1 MKSPNELTLETLLIS
16 ALNIT
21 AIYVAAFVY
30 KLNWTGVLTVMVL
43 ASIFTAIITHIIL
56 SKVAIKDD
64 KTLNEG
70 AGVLGI
76 SLFSS
81 LAILVILV
89 QRFDF
94 PEALG
99 ISFLTGLLSSF
110 ARHLLTL

>member
-16 ALNIT
+16 GLNIT
-21 AIYVAAFVY
+21 AIYVAAFMY

-43 ASIFTAIITHIIL
+43 ASLFTATITHLVL
-56 SKVAIKDD
+56 SKVMIKDS

-70 AGVLGI
+70 VSVLVVD
-76 SLFSS
+76 LFSS

-89 QRFDF
+89 QRFNF

-99 ISFLTGLLSSF
+99 ISFLTGLLSSL
-110 ARHLLTL
+110 ARHLLNM